1 MKRSKVLPVLHLL
14 VIITFLLGPIVAMA
28 QGPITGTGADTGA
41 GFNGAGPGTI
51 ANSFANSTQIWMNAM
66 YPIARVLFWSLATI
80 DLTWT
85 CITLV
90 LQHSDLQPWMAGFI
104 RKVLTIGFFAVLLE
118 NGQQWIAA
126 VVNFFISIG
135 GTAGG
140 VDVSTLSAS
149 DIMGAGVQLAGHML
163 KAAAS
168 TAAAGAVT
176 NPISLLVSGIG
187 NLAPALIL
195 ALGAFVIVAAYII
208 IALHFV
214 IAMVEAYVVVGAGYI
229 FLGFGGS
236 RWTVP
241 YTEKYMGMVVSAGV
255 RIMVLELMIGLGRTL
270 YTQWVATADA
280 IATTPDIL
288 DGGTASSAWTGVQS
302 EFGLIASIAIFAL
315 LCWTIP
321 QIAANV
327 ASGGLSMSGGD
338 ALSAASA
345 AGAAGF
351 AGASFGSNSSPSNA
365 GSAEAVQ
372 QIAQAAAMRGAE
384 LGVAAATGG
393 TGAAAVGATEA
404 AGATGGIAGAEAA
417 AAALTP
423 EPPSSLGSDTPG
435 SAATQVLPPDSEG
448 SEAQATSSG
457 SRASAASNSQTSSET
472 DSVQDAKAEA
482 SAAQADQATDRD
494 ARKANE
500 APGIDQAHEAS
511 QDAVRNAGTAAR
523 MEALAKGASP
533 QEAVEADRQARAKA
547 RSGGG
552 ALAKAK
558 QVAGELDNVLNKMPD
573 DGGRMGGTTPRMGH
587 GDE

>member
-1 MKRSKVLPVLHLL
+1 M
-14 VIITFLLGPIVAMA
+14 
-28 QGPITGTGADTGA
+28 
-41 GFNGAGPGTI
+41 
-51 ANSFANSTQIWMNAM
+51 
-66 YPIARVLFWSLATI
+66 
-80 DLTWT
+80 
-85 CITLV
+85 
-90 LQHSDLQPWMAGFI
+90 
-104 RKVLTIGFFAVLLE
+104 
-118 NGQQWIAA
+118 
-126 VVNFFISIG
+126 
-135 GTAGG
+135 
-140 VDVSTLSAS
+140 LSAS

-168 TAAAGAVT
+168 TAAAGAVS

-195 ALGAFVIVAAYII
+195 ALGSFVIVAAYVI

-270 YTQWVATADA
+270 YAQWVATADA

-288 DGGTASSAWTGVQS
+288 DGGSVASGWTGVQS
-302 EFGLIASIAIFAL
+302 EFGLIASIAIYAL

-338 ALSAASA
+338 ALGAASA
-345 AGAAGF
+345 AGTAAF
-351 AGASFGSNSSPSNA
+351 AGSSFGSNSSPSNA

-384 LGVAAATGG
+384 MGVAAASGG
-393 TGAAAVGATEA
+393 TGAAAMGATEA
-404 AGATGGIAGAEAA
+404 AGAGGGVVSSEAA

-423 EPPSSLGSDTPG
+423 EPPPSMGSDSLGDAG
-435 SAATQVLPPDSEG
+435 AQVLPPDDGEASSSDGQASEG
-448 SEAQATSSG
+448 ESTRVSNG
-457 SRASAASNSQTSSET
+457 STGSSENVGAAAN
-472 DSVQDAKAEA
+472 DSVQDAMSEA
-482 SAAQADQATDRD
+482 SAAQADHAIDRGAT
-494 ARKANE
+494 KANE
-500 APGIDQAHEAS
+500 APGMDQAQQTTE
-511 QDAVRNAGTAAR
+511 DTVRNAGNTAR
-523 MEALAKGASP
+523 MEALANGASP
-533 QEAVEADRQARAKA
+533 QEAIRAEREARGKA
-547 RSGGG
+547 RNGLSKARQVMGG
-552 ALAKAK
+552 
-558 QVAGELDNVLNKMPD
+558 LDTALNKLPD